1 MYIIIWEFIVPPE
14 KVNTFIAAYKSD
26 GPWAQLFAQADGCL
40 GTELL
45 RSTDS
50 EDGARFLTIDRWQT
64 AGHFAQFRA
73 QFDTQYRS
81 LDTHL
86 GGLTVKESKLGAF
99 TREE

>member
-1 MYIIIWEFIVPPE
+1 MYVILWEFAVHPE
-14 KVNTFIAAYKSD
+14 KVDTFIAAYKSD
-26 GPWAQLFAQADGCL
+26 GAWAQLFAQADGYL

-45 RSTDS
+45 RFTGS
-50 EDGARFLTIDRWQT
+50 EDGARFLTIDRWET

-86 GGLTVKESKLGAF
+86 EGLTVKESKLGAF
-99 TREE
+99 AGEA